1 MDMPIAAWLKHKRLE
16 AGLDL
21 RQLAAIAGTNQGQIS
36 RVETG
41 KSELSLNSLVLL
53 VWALKIDPAE
63 LISEFSYPPL
73 LSRVASFEQL
83 LLSYQGCVDIRTV
96 LAFANNSENRLPGAI
111 RFIERHLRK
120 AVNKA
125 QTPILPAEGL
135 LERVQEAVLQG
146 VLLPNPPAL
155 TLRQVL
161 IYYSNNAVITMADAG
176 TCLRLHRHKKNWGL
190 EELAKA
196 SSVNKSTIN
205 RLENNQ
211 SDRISLTAAVNL
223 DQALDAGGQVFSM
236 FWAAAQLQMGVV
248 VATDEINSARYYWS
262 EKTQHLIDT
271 FLKLARWS
279 HLYDDPELPWLTAT
293 PGKEEILEFIET
305 FKTKQKVGDVDVP
318 TFVRKIEMLIPGNFS
333 LMGEEEAKT
342 SPEADIQRGLTV
354 WTKIKNHVGDD
365 PFGIRILKLYSQNF
379 LEFDYISA
387 FRVLLRELLMN
398 DHSFFNEMKEMVDE
412 ENEKNVTKRKDD

>member
-1 MDMPIAAWLKHKRLE
+1 M
-16 AGLDL
+16 
-21 RQLAAIAGTNQGQIS
+21 S
-36 RVETG
+36 
-41 KSELSLNSLVLL
+41 
-53 VWALKIDPAE
+53 
-63 LISEFSYPPL
+63 
-73 LSRVASFEQL
+73 
-83 LLSYQGCVDIRTV
+83 
-96 LAFANNSENRLPGAI
+96 
-111 RFIERHLRK
+111 
-120 AVNKA
+120 
-125 QTPILPAEGL
+125 
-135 LERVQEAVLQG
+135 
-146 VLLPNPPAL
+146 
-155 TLRQVL
+155 
-161 IYYSNNAVITMADAG
+161 AG

-223 DQALDAGGQVFSM
+223 DRALDAGGQVFSM

-248 VATDEINSARYYWS
+248 VATDEIKSARYYWS

-342 SPEADIQRGLTV
+342 SPEPDIQRGLTV
-354 WTKIKNHVGDD
+354 WMKIKNHVGDD

-412 ENEKNVTKRKDD
+412 ENEKNMTKRKDD